1 MSQLSW
7 TERTDKRGLDP
18 LGLQNAGVALYQSL
32 LPGISNVTLR
42 VRYYGFYCWVSDM
55 YARDGASNDY
65 NAWKVRIR
73 RAEATYA
80 LIASCAGGE
89 TGVGGIDWANNRLA
103 EGDEFIDFSAATSGE
118 SGVRQYLAQPLGVFG
133 GAYYSQMFELG
144 LFVPGE
150 FGVQRTHNV
159 LGLELAEAF
168 RQSIGP
174 EVEALLHSTI
184 KSAVV
189 TRGDLERLA
198 PVAPSA
204 IPANSEERS
213 AYEGLLF
220 ARIVE
225 LDKDLSRAGSL
236 RLILTAARQVGAR
249 PTSDDIRWHLFSTR
263 FSKGGVLEGQ
273 RIRWEAY
280 QCHDIFQVAAAALL
294 EWSTTLMDDS
304 TGGSP
309 LGQIQAEAKV
319 RIDELAGD
327 QSSLSWANLRSE
339 TDPEAFDFG
348 GSWTKLA
355 GRRGSVEEKAW
366 VAAQVMAAVDARI
379 ASDDEL
385 NAVVRRELAV
395 KGNARSVV
403 TEIDWLSK
411 HEGERVSDVV
421 AAYLVDRVVRRH
433 SWVAMQKLR
442 RQRDYTFLFEL
453 RDGRFVRR
461 NGYAP
466 APTTPRLDPSVQFLE
481 DIGLVGIDGLTD
493 AGRDVLGNAA

>member
-1 MSQLSW
+1 MSLIFW

-18 LGLQNAGVALYQSL
+18 LGIQNAGVSLYQSL

-42 VRYYGFYCWVSDM
+42 VRYYGLYCWVSDM

-65 NAWKVRIR
+65 QAWKIRVR
-73 RAEATYA
+73 RAEAAYA
-80 LIASCAGGE
+80 LIASHAGGE
-89 TGVGGIDWANNRLA
+89 IGVGGIDWANNRLA
-103 EGDEFIDFSAATSGE
+103 ESDEVIDFSAAASGE
-118 SGVRQYLAQPLGVFG
+118 AGVQQYLAQPLGVFG

-150 FGVQRTHNV
+150 FGVQRAHNV
-159 LGLELAEAF
+159 LGLALADAF
-168 RQSIGP
+168 RRSIGP
-174 EVEALLHSTI
+174 AVETLLHSTI
-184 KSAVV
+184 KSAIVS
-189 TRGDLERLA
+189 RADLELLA
-198 PVAPSA
+198 PAAPSA
-204 IPANSEERS
+204 IPPHSEEQS

-220 ARIVE
+220 ARTVQ

-236 RLILTAARQVGAR
+236 RLILTAAREAKTR
-249 PTSDDIRWHLFSTR
+249 PTADNIRWHLFSTR
-263 FSKGGVLEGQ
+263 LPQNGELEGQ

-280 QCHDIFQVAAAALL
+280 QCQDIFQVAAAALL

-304 TGGSP
+304 TGGSS
-309 LGQIQAEAKV
+309 LAEIYAEASECLVK
-319 RIDELAGD
+319 LAGD
-327 QSSLSWANLRSE
+327 KSVLSWAGVRAQTNPE
-339 TDPEAFDFG
+339 TFDFRT
-348 GSWTKLA
+348 SWNRLV

-366 VAAQVMAAVDARI
+366 VAAQVMAAVDARM
-379 ASDDEL
+379 AGDAEL

-403 TEIDWLSK
+403 TEIDWLTQ
-411 HEGERVSDVV
+411 HDGERVSEVV

-466 APTTPRLDPSVQFLE
+466 APTTPRLDPSVQFLD
-481 DIGLVGIDGLTD
+481 DINLLGVDGLTD
-493 AGRDVLGNAA
+493 AGRDVLGNAT